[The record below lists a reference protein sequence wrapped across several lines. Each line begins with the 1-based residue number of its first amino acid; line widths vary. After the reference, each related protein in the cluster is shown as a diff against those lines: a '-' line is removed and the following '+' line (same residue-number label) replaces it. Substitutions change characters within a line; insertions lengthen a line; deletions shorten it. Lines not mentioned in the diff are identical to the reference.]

1 VLALLGAVW
10 LLGALVLQK
19 LMLEKLVSEKL
30 MVAKGALVVVS
41 RPLCE

>member
-1 VLALLGAVW
+1 MW
-10 LLGALVLQK
+10 LLGALVLQ
-19 LMLEKLVSEKL
+19 KLVSEKL

>member
-1 VLALLGAVW
+1 VLALLGAMW

-19 LMLEKLVSEKL
+19 LVLQKLMLQKLV
-30 MVAKGALVVVS
+30 VAEWALVVVS